1 MTYDHEFNVLVVAS
15 ASAITE
21 VLEKDPAVPD
31 IDGIVANG
39 LSVKVMYK
47 QNPSASDISA
57 TSDALATL
65 SINKRKIEMKK
76 EFKEDTHKNIIAGY
90 TSSALGSTYHYD
102 SDTTDQRNLANVM
115 AYMVA
120 EYASGNTTITHDM
133 FTRTT
138 ATADKVKQQHDFSE
152 VKKVAEDFD
161 THCIF
166 YIDKYNTALTDID
179 NAVDDAALD
188 TIYTNWYA

>member
-15 ASAITE
+15 AAAIAE

-31 IDGIVANG
+31 IDGIVAKG
-39 LSVKVMYK
+39 LLVKVMYK

-76 EFKEDTHKNIIAGY
+76 EFNEDTNKNILAGF
-90 TSSALGSTYHYD
+90 TSAALGSSYYYD
-102 SDTTDQRNLANVM
+102 SDICDQRNLANLM
-115 AYMVA
+115 AYISA
-120 EYASGNTTITHDM
+120 EYASGNTTVTHDM
-133 FTRTT
+133 YTRTT
-138 ATADKVKQQHDFSE
+138 ATATKVKQQHDFSE
-152 VKKVAEDFD
+152 IKKVAEDFD
-161 THCIF
+161 THRVF
-166 YIDKYNTALTDID
+166 YLDKYNTALTDID

-188 TIYTNWYA
+188 TIYNDWYA